1 MGGNTMA
8 THVPDLT
15 PDINPKSIAN
25 TPVSTW
31 SPGFPKFVVKFVV
44 LILDYV
50 CIFLGTLVGL
60 FCYQLFHGTQ
70 WPDAGHLL
78 FALTIQY
85 WLMFAFLARAYR
97 LHSQSHA
104 LLQVQDTAQILKIS
118 CYCFIAIAAEIY
130 IGKFVV
136 PRITLF
142 VGWIATVLLLL
153 IQKHG
158 SRSMFVRIL
167 ASQRAKRRALIL
179 GTGRDARRIF
189 SCLHHSPDL
198 GMVPVAFVDEVNTR
212 GATQIYSH
220 DYVHRFH
227 VPVIY
232 QSLSAE
238 LCNDMNVSEIFIA
251 EPRISPYRIS
261 ELMSLATTNNLNIS
275 FVGATQPAK
284 TGLQGKMR
292 VLDGIFIMAYSGT
305 QLEWRLYEVLKR
317 GVDII
322 AATLL
327 ILLTMPLWAV
337 IAIWVK
343 RTSPGPIFFSQRRIG
358 HRGKSFNML
367 KFRSMYVEAPKYSA
381 SPADSFDPRITPSG
395 RILRKTSLDELPQI
409 LNVLKGDMSLVG
421 PRPEMPYIVDKYDE
435 TERQRL
441 NVPQGLT
448 GLWQLS
454 ADRKYAIHE
463 SLEYDL
469 YYIENRGFFLDM
481 AILIHTTLFAMK
493 GA

>member
-1 MGGNTMA
+1 MA
-8 THVPDLT
+8 AHVPNLLSD
-15 PDINPKSIAN
+15 KKAEA
-25 TPVSTW
+25 PVNAVGKTW
-31 SPGFPKFVVKFVV
+31 KPGLPKFLIKFVV
-44 LILDYV
+44 LILDYI
-50 CIFLGTLVGL
+50 CILTGTAVGL
-60 FCYQLFHGTQ
+60 LCYQLFHGMQ
-70 WPDAGHLL
+70 WPDAGNLL

-85 WLMFAFLARAYR
+85 WLMFAFLARAYK
-97 LHSQSHA
+97 LYSQSHA

-118 CYCFIAIAAEIY
+118 CYCFIALAAEIY
-130 IGKFVV
+130 IGKFNV
-136 PRITLF
+136 PRITLCA
-142 VGWIATVLLLL
+142 GWAVTVLLLL

-158 SRSMFVRIL
+158 TRSIFVRIL
-167 ASQRAKRRALIL
+167 ASQRTRRRVLIV

-198 GMVPVAFVDEVNTR
+198 GMDPVAFVDEVNVR

-227 VPVIY
+227 APVVH
-232 QSLSAE
+232 QRLSSE
-238 LCNDMNVSEIFIA
+238 LCREMRISEIFMA
-251 EPRISPYRIS
+251 EPKMSHYRIS
-261 ELMSLATTNNLNIS
+261 ELMSLATENGLSIS
-275 FVGATQPAK
+275 FVGATQPVK

-292 VLDGIFIMAYSGT
+292 ILDGIFIMAYSGSP
-305 QLEWRLYEVLKR
+305 LEWRLYEVLKR
-317 GVDII
+317 GVDIV
-322 AATLL
+322 AASLL
-327 ILLTMPLWAV
+327 LFLTMPLWIV
-337 IAIWVK
+337 IAALVK
-343 RTSPGPIFFSQRRIG
+343 CTSPGPIFFSQRRIG
-358 HRGKSFNML
+358 LRGRSFNML
-367 KFRSMYVEAPKYSA
+367 KFRSMYVDAPKYSA
-381 SPADSFDPRITPSG
+381 SPADSFDPRITRSG

-469 YYIENRGFFLDM
+469 YYIENRGLFLDM
-481 AILIHTTLFAMK
+481 AILIHTVLFAMK